1 MPPVRPLSYHI
12 ACRCIRC
19 CQYRCYDLRRR
30 VTILQNTALMQIT
43 ALVYAVPVH
52 LIKEGSEAHAEPLGR
67 LPAVARRRP
76 QGGGDGVALGDLHR
90 LTECSAT
97 RLLLRTW
104 RGGTGER
111 FPPKIRR
118 LQDLSVRQHRRP
130 LDGVLQRAHVAR

>member
-12 ACRCIRC
+12 ACRHISC

-30 VTILQNTALMQIT
+30 VAILQNTALMQIT

-52 LIKEGSEAHAEPLGR
+52 LIKEGPEAHAEPLGR

-76 QGGGDGVALGDLHR
+76 ERGGGGLALGDLPR
-90 LTECSAT
+90 VPECSAP
-97 RLLLRTW
+97 RLLLPTW

-111 FPPKIRR
+111 FPPKIRG

-130 LDGVLQRAHVAR
+130 LDRVL